1 MFGTPGQ
8 FTEKERKWNMMW
20 DKWMEGTI
28 ESPYAELIEYD
39 EEINNGGHY
48 QYFFNVAVLG
58 GSPESIEMIIELLP
72 TPLNDNLKK
81 AFDAF
86 SSQEDDCDDSNF
98 DLFRECDE
106 FFYENE
112 TLLLEALQAYPDELS

>member
-8 FTEKERKWNMMW
+8 LTEKERKWNMMW

-72 TPLNDNLKK
+72 APLNDNLKK

-98 DLFRECDE
+98 DLFQECDE

-112 TLLLEALQAYPDELS
+112 TLLLEALLAYPDELS